1 MNPASEQVREMD
13 GQLTG
18 THLDTIAT
26 VDLDFAF
33 IILPKDAELDDTFVL
48 GVFLE
53 EGLEGRG
60 DFVDGSEL
68 IVSLVFSKAI
78 YAREKKTH
86 CSNSGSLGR
95 TIVKK

>member
-1 MNPASEQVREMD
+1 MNPASEQVRKMD

-33 IILPKDAELDDTFVL
+33 IILPENAELDDTFWDLNNLESTFVL

-68 IVSLVFSKAI
+68 IVSPRLSESDLWI
-78 YAREKKTH
+78 YYA
-86 CSNSGSLGR
+86 
-95 TIVKK
+95 